1 MLAALGAIGWRRQ
14 DRELY
19 LGISGKTF
27 RQKTASTNFSTKSP
41 KPKKLSNN
49 PSLLPRQ
56 NLFNRYYMDQKSKLQ
71 EIALAACIVLGAF
84 QGANAQSLPN
94 TAASSAVAS
103 QPGTKSALPDTSQAG
118 QAETTALT
126 PDESRQSAAGNVA
139 ELQQMIHGSD
149 LSELRTT
156 YNGTYGASLLF
167 YGKEMTYYV
176 ALFQQKDFWRVIKT
190 QDVARAELI
199 YKDFVRQTVQLSD
212 VEIRRTQLE
221 AQKAMTQR
229 MVALSQDR
237 ASRMQADLDIAR
249 QQQSIVASQQEQKR
263 AEATELAQ
271 QKAAAQDQLR
281 VAQRQVQDLQR
292 QLDSGLPLH

>member
-1 MLAALGAIGWRRQ
+1 M
-14 DRELY
+14 DR
-19 LGISGKTF
+19 
-27 RQKTASTNFSTKSP
+27 N
-41 KPKKLSNN
+41 
-49 PSLLPRQ
+49 
-56 NLFNRYYMDQKSKLQ
+56 SKLR
-71 EIALAACIVLGAF
+71 EIALAACIVLGALR
-84 QGANAQSLPN
+84 GADAQALENS
-94 TAASSAVAS
+94 VAS
-103 QPGTKSALPDTSQAG
+103 NPVVSQSGATTALPDTSQTG

-126 PDESRQSAAGNVA
+126 PDENRQSATGNVA

-156 YNGTYGASLLF
+156 YNGTYGTSLMF

-176 ALFQQKDFWRVIKT
+176 ALFQQKNFWRVIKT

-199 YKDFVRQTVQLSD
+199 YKDFVRQTAQLSD

-221 AQKAMTQR
+221 AQKALTQR
-229 MVALSQDR
+229 LVALSQDR
-237 ASRMQADLDIAR
+237 ASRLQADLEVAR

-281 VAQRQVQDLQR
+281 VAQRQVRDLQR